1 MNIKNSFKSLRKLVN
16 KLIKYSQPIDDYN
29 SIKTSITNILE
40 KNIDNITECNINM
53 LITVFI

>member
-1 MNIKNSFKSLRKLVN
+1 MNIKNLFKSLRKLVI
-16 KLIKYSQPIDDYN
+16 KLTKYSQPIDDYN
-29 SIKTSITNILE
+29 SFRTSITNILE

>member
-29 SIKTSITNILE
+29 SFKTSITNILE

>member
-40 KNIDNITECNINM
+40 KNIDNIRECNINM